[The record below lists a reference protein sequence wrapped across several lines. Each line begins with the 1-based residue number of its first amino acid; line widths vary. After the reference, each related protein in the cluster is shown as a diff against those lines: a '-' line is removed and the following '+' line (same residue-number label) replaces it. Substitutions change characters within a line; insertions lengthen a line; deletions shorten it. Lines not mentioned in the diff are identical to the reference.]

1 MHHNYRQMDLRKA
14 NRFKVYIIESLH
26 EGDMHTGQNLYDYL
40 RQRSVDYSDYMFE
53 ATYLSVYDREELL
66 ETFREIS
73 NDVEA
78 NNDVPIVQIEC
89 HGDINY
95 ILLSSNEHIGWI
107 ELFDLTRPVNIVSH
121 NSLLLNLS
129 MCNGHAVIQEI
140 DPKKRAPFRAVV
152 GPFEEKKATSLQES
166 WEKFYDRYYIGI
178 KNNQEFW
185 LHELASDCGLIYY
198 NQEFIF
204 DSHLDTPNLF
214 PEIFDYWMKKEI
226 ADMYM
231 KEGPLMLDSNAYK
244 IYRARQ
250 FKKYFDE
257 FRPYYCF
264 QSDSHNNG
272 RQVDHHE

>member
-1 MHHNYRQMDLRKA
+1 MDLNEA
-14 NRFKVYIIESLH
+14 NRFKVYIIESL

-40 RQRSVDYSDYMFE
+40 RQRNVDYTDYMFD
-53 ATYLSVYDREELL
+53 AMYISVYDREALHKTLRMIAE
-66 ETFREIS
+66 EVDT
-73 NDVEA
+73 
-78 NNDVPIVQIEC
+78 NNYIPITQIEC
-89 HGDINY
+89 HGDPDY
-95 ILLSSNEHIGWI
+95 ILLSSKDHVGWF
-107 ELFDLTRPVNIVSH
+107 ELFDLIRPINIAAH

-129 MCNGHAVIQEI
+129 MCNGNAVIREI

-152 GPFEEKKATSLQES
+152 GPLGEIQAMLLQES
-166 WEKFYDRYYIGI
+166 WEKFYDDYYNGI
-178 KNNQEFW
+178 KSKTDFR
-185 LHELASDCGLIYY
+185 LFELASDCGLIYS

-226 ADMYM
+226 ADMYRR
-231 KEGPLMLDSNAYK
+231 EGPLMLDPNAYK